1 MAAELGQTNDPTALV
16 PGALAGISAGGEGL
30 GIALDATGVGAVA
43 GVPLN
48 VVSAGGIVAG
58 SGIAAAGLNSLAQN
72 AAGPDRVSPLK
83 ADGGGSGT
91 GGRDDE
97 PTTPQTK
104 QQMAEQA
111 KQLGYD
117 QRVSPKKVPFNSHG
131 MPVYTDGENYLTPDR
146 DAHNVTN
153 GWKLFDGR
161 GNRLGTYSWN
171 LTRLK
176 G

>member
-1 MAAELGQTNDPTALV
+1 
-16 PGALAGISAGGEGL
+16 
-30 GIALDATGVGAVA
+30 
-43 GVPLN
+43 

-83 ADGGGSGT
+83 ADSGGSVT
-91 GGRDDE
+91 GDGDDE

-111 KQLGYD
+111 NNLGYD

-131 MPVYTDGENYLTPDR
+131 MPVYTDGENYITPDR
-146 DAHNVTN
+146 DTHNVTTASAPSV
-153 GWKLFDGR
+153 GI
-161 GNRLGTYSWN
+161 
-171 LTRLK
+171 
-176 G
+176 